1 MRSEYVGQEEA
12 GHKGDGQNDATDLAA
27 VSHSEAYFARKHR
40 QNMSNRVNISLSV
53 CIAVIGAFE
62 SGKRRVIQ
70 IECEDTGKLICTKLC
85 MV

>member
-53 CIAVIGAFE
+53 
-62 SGKRRVIQ
+62 
-70 IECEDTGKLICTKLC
+70 
-85 MV
+85 